1 MVPRTEIADENN
13 NYDLSFSHYKED
25 VFEELHYDPP
35 GVLLNRLI
43 QAEVGHVNDDELIKI
58 EGGIVRALLEL
69 KEMVG

>member
-1 MVPRTEIADENN
+1 MFLKNCT
-13 NYDLSFSHYKED
+13 H
-25 VFEELHYDPP
+25 DPP